1 MQGDVYEVLI
11 FGFIKIKP
19 FRVVCFIF
27 VMILLVFAFHLVWGG
42 PGGPF
47 NGFMSQVG
55 VVLLGFAVSQL
66 YKLYTHVVPRP
77 RHWAS
82 SSLRGLRTRALY

>member
-1 MQGDVYEVLI
+1 VYDFLMQGDVYEVLI

-47 NGFMSQVG
+47 
-55 VVLLGFAVSQL
+55 
-66 YKLYTHVVPRP
+66 TPRTTTGSP
-77 RHWAS
+77 R
-82 SSLRGLRTRALY
+82 R